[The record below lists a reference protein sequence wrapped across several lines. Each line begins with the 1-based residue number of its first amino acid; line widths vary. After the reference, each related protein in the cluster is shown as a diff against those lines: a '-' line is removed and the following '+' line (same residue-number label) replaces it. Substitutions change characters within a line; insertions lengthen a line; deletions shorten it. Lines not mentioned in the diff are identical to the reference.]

1 MRRSFVVPVLAL
13 ALALGL
19 AEPSPAAAEPL
30 PPPVL
35 VSGEVPDGADITD
48 VSVMIDPT
56 DDVLLDLEIGETA
69 PPAYDA
75 TATTSVSGSH
85 FEVRLDPSTV
95 PQTHVTSDGVIFAM
109 VTLALDGAD
118 PVTTVTSA
126 RAVAD
131 PTTGQTSW
139 VDPGDSSAV
148 RDIGRAAEDDGI
160 VLDEREYA
168 SMFGGGDTP
177 AGCSDRKLAERVRSV
192 TIGTTYPV
200 GGDKAAMTV
209 TSSTGATYGT
219 AWSIKSSGGS
229 FGEFRAG
236 EGKFT
241 RSGWGFAWDG
251 SARSRSY
258 RKGVRYGKFIRSCV
272 RGCNACYR
280 FWKPLNETG
289 GTGSNTGIPRP
300 DWHHCQPINRGVW
313 WRDNENG
320 HNYTY
325 GSAVKFANV
334 IGIDL
339 SISREYNSSQ
349 KLWYKATT
357 DRRMCGNDND
367 PALASKMM
375 MRFVR

>member
-1 MRRSFVVPVLAL
+1 
-13 ALALGL
+13 
-19 AEPSPAAAEPL
+19 
-30 PPPVL
+30 VL
-35 VSGEVPDGADITD
+35 VSGEVPDGTDVAD

-56 DDVLLDLEIGETA
+56 DDVLLDLEVGETA

-75 TATTSVSGSH
+75 TATTSVFGGR
-85 FEVRLDPSTV
+85 FEVRLDPATV
-95 PQTHVTSDGVIFAM
+95 PQTYVTSDGVIFAM

-118 PVTTVTSA
+118 PLTTVTSA
-126 RAVAD
+126 RAVTE

-148 RDIGRAAEDDGI
+148 TDIGRAAAEDNGI
-160 VLDEREYA
+160 VLDERAYA

-177 AGCSDRKLAERVRSV
+177 AGCSDRKLAQRTRSV

-209 TSSTGATYGT
+209 SSSTGATYGT
-219 AWSIKSSGGS
+219 AWSIRSSGDS

-258 RKGVRYGKFIRSCV
+258 RKGVVYAKFLRDCV
-272 RGCNACYR
+272 RGCNDCYR
-280 FWKPLNETG
+280 FWKPMSETG

-300 DWHHCQPINRGVW
+300 DWGHCRHIDRGLW
-313 WRDNENG
+313 WRDNANG

-325 GSAVKFANV
+325 GSAVKFAGV

-339 SISREYNSSQ
+339 SISREYNSDQ
-349 KLWYKATT
+349 KLWYRATT
-357 DRRMCGNDND
+357 HRRMCGNNDN
-367 PALASKMM
+367 PATAGKVM
-375 MRFVR
+375 MRYGR